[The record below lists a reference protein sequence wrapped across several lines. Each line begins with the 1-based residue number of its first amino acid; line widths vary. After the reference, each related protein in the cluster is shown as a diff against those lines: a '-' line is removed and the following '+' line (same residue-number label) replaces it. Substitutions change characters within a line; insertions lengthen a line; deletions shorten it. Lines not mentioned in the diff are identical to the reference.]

1 MKISEIT
8 MMSDTSGSEDEEYES
23 ELEQSSYYHDSRGHL
38 YLFIETLTGTSFEMR
53 VSPFETIIS
62 IKAKLQQLE
71 GIPVVQQHLLFNNR
85 ELPNKYSL
93 YECGIPDGAT
103 LKLVLAMRGGPIN
116 TRKVPLHEE
125 SSKELQEAVE
135 RSKEELLDQIP
146 EGGHVT
152 VLVFRD
158 GDQINLYHVLERP
171 DGSYSPLSDSWSG
184 TSIRNLFAEP
194 DDQDVQQRIK
204 ENANTMSKMQ
214 EIKNKMENLNI
225 KKAGVKRQNTLP
237 QESRPKSKN
246 KQLDLYTSQT
256 SLNLPP
262 IRRSEPN
269 SKEWDQNSLDFKDL
283 TSLSQIQN
291 SSNHHH
297 SERIQRRRE
306 KRDSLPKV
314 RERKNTIEFSETPPL
329 ANKNTSNILGASMSS
344 QRSVKPSTFDNR
356 NSNDLSSN
364 PPRTPRK
371 LISLDVGEF
380 KKTVDD
386 NDCFSPTLRTNNRN
400 RAQTSYQ
407 GRRNQLQRR
416 DGFTDPN
423 DIFMRDVISQQN
435 QKPSFLTSSLNE
447 AHFRGSHSDL
457 NTSLSNSQPLPQNQ
471 RGLSRFQHDNHMNI
485 NYSDSFSVPYL
496 NLDGV
501 DNSSLKNSLQ
511 KRKNSILDPESHS
524 TPGPPKSSPGPRGM
538 ERRLVSSRK
547 GRLTRPIAS
556 PSKRAVT
563 KVLAFPK
570 GHSPRTPRTG
580 DGKLKPTFQTR
591 PLSGPKRKKPPKTR
605 CAGPDCRK
613 KLNITNSFNCRCD
626 RLFCALHR
634 HPEAHTCTFDYKTE
648 GRKLLET
655 NNPMI
660 TVPKLPKI

>member
-1 MKISEIT
+1 
-8 MMSDTSGSEDEEYES
+8 MSDTSGSDDEEYES

-71 GIPVVQQHLLFNNR
+71 GIPVAQQHLLFNNR

-116 TRKVPLHEE
+116 TRKVPLHDET
-125 SSKELQEAVE
+125 SKELQEAVE

-225 KKAGVKRQNTLP
+225 KKEKVKRHNTLP
-237 QESRPKSKN
+237 SESRPRSKN

-262 IRRSEPN
+262 IRRTEST
-269 SKEWDQNSLDFKDL
+269 SKDWDQNSLDFRDL
-283 TSLSQIQN
+283 TSLSHIQN

-297 SERIQRRRE
+297 SDRIQRRRE

-314 RERKNTIEFSETPPL
+314 RERKSTIDFSETPPL
-329 ANKNTSNILGASMSS
+329 ANKNSNRILGASMSS
-344 QRSVKPSTFDNR
+344 QRSAMPNSYDHR
-356 NSNDLSSN
+356 NSNDISN
-364 PPRTPRK
+364 HPPRTPRK

-386 NDCFSPTLRTNNRN
+386 NDCFSPTLRANNRN
-400 RAQTSYQ
+400 RAQTSHH
-407 GRRNQLQRR
+407 GRRNHTQHR
-416 DGFTDPN
+416 DGFSDPN
-423 DIFMRDVISQQN
+423 DIFMRDVISHTN
-435 QKPSFLTSSLNE
+435 QMPTFLTSSLNE
-447 AHFRGSHSDL
+447 AHLRGSHPDL
-457 NTSLSNSQPLPQNQ
+457 NTSLSNSQPLPHNQ
-471 RGLSRFQHDNHMNI
+471 RGLSRGQYDNQLNI

-496 NLDGV
+496 NLDDV
-501 DNSSLKNSLQ
+501 DNPSFRSSIQ
-511 KRKNSILDPESHS
+511 KRKSSILDPETRL
-524 TPGPPKSSPGPRGM
+524 TPVPPKSSPGPRGM
-538 ERRLVSSRK
+538 ERRLLNSRR
-547 GRLTRPIAS
+547 GRLSRAVGS
-556 PSKRAVT
+556 PNRRAVT
-563 KVLAFPK
+563 KVLASPK
-570 GHSPRTPRTG
+570 GHSPRTPRSG

-605 CAGPDCRK
+605 CAGPECRK
-613 KLNITNSFNCRCD
+613 KLNITNSFSCRCD

>member
-1 MKISEIT
+1 
-8 MMSDTSGSEDEEYES
+8 MSDSSGSDDEEYES

-71 GIPVVQQHLLFNNR
+71 GIPVAQQHLLFNNR

-116 TRKVPLHEE
+116 TRKVPIHDETA
-125 SSKELQEAVE
+125 KELQEAVE

-214 EIKNKMENLNI
+214 DIKNKMENLNI
-225 KKAGVKRQNTLP
+225 KKASVKRQNTLP
-237 QESRPKSKN
+237 QETRPRSKG
-246 KQLDLYTSQT
+246 KAMDFYSSQT

-262 IRRSEPN
+262 IRRTESI
-269 SKEWDQNSLDFKDL
+269 SKDWDQNSLDFRDL
-283 TSLSQIQN
+283 TSLTQIQN

-297 SERIQRRRE
+297 SDRIQRRRD

-314 RERKNTIEFSETPPL
+314 RERKSTIDFSETPPL
-329 ANKNTSNILGASMSS
+329 ANKNSNRILGTPLSS
-344 QRSVKPSTFDNR
+344 QRSSMPSTNDHR
-356 NSNDLSSN
+356 NSNEYSN
-364 PPRTPRK
+364 HLQRTQNPRK

-386 NDCFSPTLRTNNRN
+386 NDCFSPTLRSHNRN
-400 RAQTSYQ
+400 RAQTSHQ
-407 GRRNQLQRR
+407 GKRNPPQQR
-416 DGFTDPN
+416 DESNDPN
-423 DIFMRDVISQQN
+423 DIFLRNVINHPN
-435 QKPSFLTSSLNE
+435 QRPTFLTSSLNE
-447 AHFRGSHSDL
+447 AHLRRSHPDL
-457 NTSLSNSQPLPQNQ
+457 NNSLSNSQPPHYTQ
-471 RGLSRFQHDNHMNI
+471 RELSRGQYDNQI
-485 NYSDSFSVPYL
+485 NLNFSDSFSVPYL
-496 NLDGV
+496 NLDDV
-501 DNSSLKNSLQ
+501 DNHSYKSSVQ
-511 KRKNSILDPESHS
+511 KHQNISILDPDTHS
-524 TPGPPKSSPGPRGM
+524 ATPLPISSPGTRGM
-538 ERRLVSSRK
+538 ERRLLNSRR
-547 GRLTRPIAS
+547 GRLTRPVAS
-556 PSKRAVT
+556 PSRRSVT
-563 KVLAFPK
+563 KVLASPK
-570 GHSPRTPRTG
+570 GHSPRTPRSG
-580 DGKLKPTFQTR
+580 DGKLRPTFQTR

-613 KLNITNSFNCRCD
+613 KLNITNSFTCRCE